1 MDPLTFSKFLGPFN
15 ETFVTSSIDSEL
27 SSSLILNYRLQVH
40 SATQTANATPLT
52 RNSAAG
58 NNPISVA
65 SAVCAW
71 LNWEREPPVV
81 TPVFLICSEEPRTCR
96 TTAKR
101 DWCAGRL
108 GKMLLL
114 HRAAQKKFQKIFR
127 PRVVFGLRFH
137 L

>member
-1 MDPLTFSKFLGPFN
+1 MKRLLPRA
-15 ETFVTSSIDSEL
+15 
-27 SSSLILNYRLQVH
+27 LILSYRPQVH
-40 SATQTANATPLT
+40 SATQTVNATPLT

-71 LNWEREPPVV
+71 LSWEKEPPVV
-81 TPVFLICSEEPRTCR
+81 TPVFSICSEEPRTCR

-101 DWCAGRL
+101 DWCAGLL

-114 HRAAQKKFQKIFR
+114 HRAAQKKFQKAI
-127 PRVVFGLRFH
+127 
-137 L
+137 